1 MPMNNSTPVMVS
13 TYVCENLVRYTKI
26 EILEAG
32 PGQGQARRCLQYFG
46 GPAIDGRSDL
56 EDF

>member
-1 MPMNNSTPVMVS
+1 MPLNDITPVMVS

-32 PGQGQARRCLQYFG
+32 QGQARKCLQYFG